1 MMAWPDDGGG
11 GGSGGDDDDDDDH
24 QSFPLA
30 SFVRFLRTH
39 MFIYY
44 QAAGC

>member
-11 GGSGGDDDDDDDH
+11 GGSGGDDDDDDDDH

-30 SFVRFLRTH
+30 SFVRF
-39 MFIYY
+39 F
-44 QAAGC
+44 